1 MRFTVISKNDEK
13 SKYTR
18 EYLIQGMKKRGIEED
33 NIHPEIIISV
43 GGDGTLLGAF
53 HMYQHLLKETMFVG
67 VHTGNLGFYAD
78 FHPEEA
84 DQLIDLIDRGKFVDT
99 EFPLVAVTVNT
110 DDGEERHLAL
120 NETTLK
126 MVQGSTLAVD
136 VGIGGKHFEKFRG
149 DGICVS
155 TPSGSTAYNKS
166 LGGALI
172 HPSFRSIQ
180 LTEIASINNRVFR
193 TIGSSIILPSH
204 HTLNVYPNKAD
215 THLLTI
221 DHLHFQKNGIRSI
234 EYQVAEETIKFAR
247 FRHFPFW
254 HRVRESFI
262 SSER

>member
-1 MRFTVISKNDEK
+1 MRFTIISKNDEK
-13 SKYTR
+13 SKKTR
-18 EYLIQGMKKRGIEED
+18 SYITNELEKRGMKED
-33 NIHPEIIISV
+33 KIKPEIIISI

-53 HMYQHLLKETMFVG
+53 HMYQHLLAETMFVG

-78 FHPEEA
+78 FHPEES
-84 DQLIDLIDRGKFVDT
+84 DLLIDLIDRREFVKT
-99 EFPLVAVTVNT
+99 EFPLVHVKVHT
-110 DDGEERHLAL
+110 DDGEENHLAL

-126 MVQGSTLAVD
+126 MVRGSTLAID
-136 VGIGGKHFEKFRG
+136 VGIGGKPFEKFRG
-149 DGICVS
+149 DGICIS

-172 HPSFRSIQ
+172 HPSFQSIQ

-204 HTLNVYPNKAD
+204 HTLNVYPNKND

-221 DHLHFQKNGIRSI
+221 DHLHFQLNGISSI
-234 EYQVAEETIKFAR
+234 EYKVAEETIKFAR

-262 SSER
+262 SS